1 MVGTVN
7 SEIKL
12 TPMRNVWS
20 RKKTIN
26 YELLRLTQ
34 MLS

>member
-1 MVGTVN
+1 VGLVN
-7 SEIKL
+7 GEIEH

-26 YELLRLTQ
+26 YQLLKLTRL
-34 MLS
+34 LS